1 MQAAIEVL
9 TAELRI
15 FEAEYMNYAHA
26 VDEAQKYETRTH
38 VANLKALRANA
49 WVRVA
54 TTNNLINK
62 LMEQAEKVAA

>member
-15 FEAEYMNYAHA
+15 FEAEYKNYTQAIA
-26 VDEAQKYETRTH
+26 DAKKYETRAH
-38 VANLKALRANA
+38 VTNLQLMARTA

-54 TTNNLINK
+54 TVNNLIMQLEK
-62 LMEQAEKVAA
+62 QAEKVGA